1 MIRVLVDTNVV
12 ISALLFPNSTPA
24 RALAR
29 VLDEHRLV
37 LTDWIID
44 ELHEVVGRKRPDL
57 LAALDAFLDDIDY
70 ELASP
75 GDPSVP
81 ISDPDDQP
89 ILDAAVAGAVDV
101 VVTGDK
107 AFLSLVLD
115 RPRILTARDFLDS
128 FPSVG
133 APATDNFEEPRP

>member
-1 MIRVLVDTNVV
+1 VIRVLVDTNVV

-24 RALAR
+24 QALSL

-37 LTDWIID
+37 LTDWVVG
-44 ELHEVVGRKRPDL
+44 ELHRVVGRKRPDL
-57 LAALDAFLDDIDY
+57 LPALEVLLAGIDY

-89 ILDAAVAGAVDV
+89 ILDAAVAEAVDV
-101 VVTGDK
+101 IVTGDK
-107 AFLSLVLD
+107 HFLSLGLE
-115 RPRILTARDFLDS
+115 RPRILTAREFLDAYS
-128 FPSVG
+128 
-133 APATDNFEEPRP
+133 E